1 MFRRTSWLLLF
12 IVVFLSSFAGAQSK
26 FRPNDTLVIDS
37 LLFHAGEIQRSHAD
51 SAFNIISRCEKIAL
65 ETGDSIALIKVKS
78 LTGIYYNMKS
88 DYDQATTWFFDALQ
102 MAERHKREL
111 QIGMICNNLG
121 AVYFDLNQYEQSELY
136 YERAYGIM
144 DQLQNVKW
152 LSNISSNLAGVFF
165 MKQDFDRAIE
175 LLNEAIEYGIKAGN
189 FESVS
194 GSYANLAMVMQQ
206 LGRTDEALLTFDKG
220 VNMLESVGDKRGVC
234 IVLNKLGELQYQL
247 EDRESAKATI
257 KRCLTLAK
265 EVDHKES
272 VMKAYK
278 TMAEVYRN
286 VNSDSSLL
294 YLNLHISWKDSVY
307 SEKQFETIAELEKKY
322 QIAKKQEEIERYKI
336 KSERDEAVNSNQK
349 LMISLLVG
357 AVLFVIVLSI
367 LIGRQLAL
375 KKRSNSILK
384 SKNELINESLAEKE
398 MLMREIHHRVKNN
411 FQMVSSILMI
421 QANSSEVESVKSALL
436 DSRNRIQSMAT
447 THKRLYQE
455 DDIRAVELK
464 SFINDLVEEV
474 EITNPHDNVEI
485 DVAVIPLNVDID
497 VAVALGLILT
507 EALTN
512 SMKYAF
518 KKEDS
523 GAISISIKKE
533 NDVLKCVL
541 SDTGAGFNRDE
552 VRAGAFGLKLIDS
565 LVGKLRGTVSWEN
578 RNGTFMELII
588 PLS

>member
-1 MFRRTSWLLLF
+1 MFRRTNWLLLF
-12 IVVFLSSFAGAQSK
+12 FILFLTSFANGQNWS
-26 FRPNDTLVIDS
+26 RPGDTITIDS

-51 SAFNIISRCEKIAL
+51 SAYQIIQNCEKIAL

-78 LTGIYYNMKS
+78 LTGIYFNMKS
-88 DYDQATTWFFDALQ
+88 DHDQATIWFFDALQ
-102 MAERHKREL
+102 MAERFHQHL

-121 AVYFDLNQYEQSELY
+121 AVYFDLSQFEQSELY
-136 YERAYGIM
+136 YEKAYGIM
-144 DQLQNVKW
+144 EKLNNVKW

-165 MKQDFDRAIE
+165 MKHDFDRAIE
-175 LLNEAIEYGIKAGN
+175 LLNEAIDYGVQAGN

-194 GSYANLAMVMQQ
+194 GSYANLAMVMEQ
-206 LGRTDEALLTFDKG
+206 LGRQNEALLTFEKG
-220 VNMLESVGDKRGVC
+220 VSMLDSVGDKRGVC
-234 IVLNKLGELQYQL
+234 IVLNKLGELQFNMG
-247 EDRESAKATI
+247 DSPSAIETI
-257 KRCLTLAK
+257 GRCLVLATK
-265 EVDHKES
+265 VDHKES
-272 VMKAYK
+272 IMKAYK
-278 TMAEVYRN
+278 IMSTIYNEV
-286 VNSDSSLL
+286 DADKALI
-294 YLNLHISWKDSVY
+294 YLNLHLDWKDSVF
-307 SEKQFETIAELEKKY
+307 SEKQFATIAELEKKY

-357 AVLFVIVLSI
+357 AVLFVIILSI
-367 LIGRQLAL
+367 LIGRQLAV
-375 KKRSNSILK
+375 KKRSNTILQ

-474 EITNPHDNVEI
+474 EVTNPLDHVEI
-485 DVAVIPLNVDID
+485 KVETIQLDVDID
-497 VAVALGLILT
+497 IAVALGLILT

-512 SMKYAF
+512 SLKYAF
-518 KKEDS
+518 KES
-523 GAISISIKKE
+523 ETGSISITIQKL
-533 NDVLKCVL
+533 NDALNCTL
-541 SDTGAGFNRDE
+541 ADTGSGFNRDE

-565 LVGKLRGTVSWEN
+565 LAGKLAGTVSWEN